1 MRRLL
6 LILLLISISPIALF
20 PQTANRR
27 DVKRHFIIDSYIGE
41 DKEYQTPY
49 YIFRTEKEYPK
60 ILIDAGIH
68 GDEVAGIY
76 ACDTVMKY
84 INVLEGTVG
93 FIPRVNLAAYQQNV
107 RGVNVDLNQV
117 FPGDP
122 NGTIYE
128 EKLAYDFM
136 SFVDEF
142 RPDYVIN
149 LHEAWTKF
157 NEKLY
162 NKQKNKSFGQTFI
175 TNSETYSDFL
185 NRNLIRVNL
194 QIENPEYKF
203 RIQYFPYK
211 ANHSMDNIIEKLKIP
226 SYTVET
232 LRILPL
238 EERINYQIYCI
249 LSFIEDAGIKFTYD
263 R

>member
-1 MRRLL
+1 MIKTVLV
-6 LILLLISISPIALF
+6 IIFFLF
-20 PQTANRR
+20 GINAYAQTAPR
-27 DVKRHFIIDSYIGE
+27 VKKNHFVLDATIGE
-41 DKEYQTPY
+41 NTEYETPY
-49 YIFRTEKEYPK
+49 YILRTDVEYPK

-68 GDEVAGIY
+68 GDEVAGIF

-93 FIPRVNLAAYQQNV
+93 FIPKVNINSFKQNV

-117 FPGDP
+117 FPGNP
-122 NGTIYE
+122 AGSIYE
-128 EKLAYDFM
+128 DKLAYDFM
-136 SFVDEF
+136 NFVDDF
-142 RPDYVIN
+142 NPDYVIN

-162 NKQKNKSFGQTFI
+162 NKQKDKSFGQTFI
-175 TNSETYSDFL
+175 TNSETFSDYL
-185 NRNLIRVNL
+185 VRTHIKVNN
-194 QIENPEYKF
+194 QISNPETKF

-226 SYTVET
+226 SFTVET

-238 EERINYQIYCI
+238 EERINYQIICI
-249 LSFIEDAGIKFTYD
+249 LTFIEEAGIKFTYD
-263 R
+263 K

>member
-1 MRRLL
+1 MKR
-6 LILLLISISPIALF
+6 ILLFAILITIIPIVSY
-20 PQTANRR
+20 PQTSN
-27 DVKRHFIIDSYIGE
+27 VKKQEHFVIDAYIGE

-49 YIFRTEKEYPK
+49 YIFRTDKEYPK

-107 RGVNVDLNQV
+107 RGVNIDLNQV

-136 SFVDEF
+136 NFVDEF

-157 NEKLY
+157 DERWYKR
-162 NKQKNKSFGQTFI
+162 QKDKSFGQTFI
-175 TNSETYSDFL
+175 TNSDTISVYLLFSKM
-185 NRNLIRVNL
+185 RVNEK
-194 QIENPEYKF
+194 ITEDEYKF
-203 RIQYFPYK
+203 RIQSFPYK
-211 ANHSMDNIIEKLKIP
+211 ENHSMDNIIYRLKIP
-226 SYTVET
+226 SFTVET
-232 LRILPL
+232 LRTLPL
-238 EERINYQIYCI
+238 EQRINYQITCI
-249 LSFIEDAGIKFTYD
+249 LTFIEEAGVKFTYSK
-263 R
+263 

>member
-1 MRRLL
+1 MK
-6 LILLLISISPIALF
+6 ILLLFVLIITISPFTLQAQSSI
-20 PQTANRR
+20 NRR
-27 DVKRHFIIDSYIGE
+27 TEHFIIDSYIGE
-41 DKEYQTPY
+41 EKEYMTPY
-49 YIFRTEKEYPK
+49 YILRTEKEYPK

-93 FIPRVNLAAYQQNV
+93 FIPRVNMAAYQQNV
-107 RGVNVDLNQV
+107 RGVNIDLNQV
-117 FPGDP
+117 FPGAE

-128 EKLAYDFM
+128 ENLAYDFM
-136 SFVDEF
+136 KFVEEF
-142 RPDYVIN
+142 KPDYVIN

-157 NEKLY
+157 DEKWY
-162 NKQKNKSFGQTFI
+162 NRQKDKSFGQTFI
-175 TNSETYSDFL
+175 TNSETHADFL
-185 NRNLIRVNL
+185 IRSHLNVNK
-194 QIENPEYKF
+194 QINNPEYKF

-238 EERINYQIYCI
+238 EERINYQIICI
-249 LSFIEDAGIKFTYD
+249 LTFIEEAGIKFTYD

>member
-1 MRRLL
+1 MKRLL
-6 LILLLISISPIALF
+6 LFVLIITISPFTLQAQSSINSK
-20 PQTANRR
+20 TE
-27 DVKRHFIIDSYIGE
+27 HFIIDSYIGE
-41 DKEYQTPY
+41 DKEYNTPY
-49 YIFRTEKEYPK
+49 YILRTEKEYPK

-93 FIPRVNLAAYQQNV
+93 FIPRVNMAAYQQNV
-107 RGVNVDLNQV
+107 RGVNIDLNQV

-136 SFVDEF
+136 NFVDEF

-157 NEKLY
+157 DERWY
-162 NKQKNKSFGQTFI
+162 NRQKDKSFGQTFI

-185 NRNLIRVNL
+185 IRSHLNVNK
-194 QIENPEYKF
+194 QINNQEYSF

-211 ANHSMDNIIEKLKIP
+211 ANHSMDNIIDKLKIP

-232 LRILPL
+232 LRTLPL
-238 EERINYQIYCI
+238 EERINYQIICI
-249 LSFIEDAGIKFTYD
+249 LTFIEEAGIKFTYD
-263 R
+263 K

>member
-1 MRRLL
+1 MKRLL
-6 LILLLISISPIALF
+6 LLVLIFTLNTVASFAQSSIDSK
-20 PQTANRR
+20 QE
-27 DVKRHFIIDSYIGE
+27 HFIIDSYIGE
-41 DKEYQTPY
+41 EKEYQTPY

-84 INVLEGTVG
+84 INVLEGTIG
-93 FIPRVNLAAYQQNV
+93 FIPRVNIKSYEQNV
-107 RGVNVDLNQV
+107 RGVNIDLNQV
-117 FPGDP
+117 FPGDIK
-122 NGTIYE
+122 GSIYE
-128 EKLAYDFM
+128 EQLAYDFM
-136 SFVDEF
+136 TFVDEF

-157 NEKLY
+157 DERLY
-162 NKQKNKSFGQTFI
+162 NRQKDKSFGQTFI
-175 TNSETYSDFL
+175 TNSESFSDFL
-185 NRNLIRVNL
+185 IRSHLNVNK
-194 QIENPEYKF
+194 QIHDSEYKF

-238 EERINYQIYCI
+238 EERIEYQIICI
-249 LSFIEDAGIKFTYD
+249 LTFIEEAGIKFTYD